1 MRLMS
6 PASRTFQ
13 RHALAAHAVLGRGS
27 DDDGLDGLRP
37 VVHDS
42 WLRSL
47 GFLPDPD
54 RIEPVAG
61 LGAAE
66 LDAYRSAHPL
76 AGIMPVIDRLL
87 VRPARDTGLV
97 VAVGDEFGRLL
108 WVEGDSSALRRAEG
122 MAFVP
127 GADWSERSVGTSA
140 PGTALATGEGVQVSG
155 AEHFSRQAHRWSCT
169 AVPVRCPGTGR
180 ILGVVDLTGGADA
193 VAGHSLALLQ
203 AAVAAA
209 ETELRLLGLGVGG
222 VPARAGGP
230 GTDRGGAPPR
240 GGPAGPRPRP
250 GSPVPTGHRL
260 EVLGNDGGALVSG
273 GARLALGGRH
283 AEILTL
289 LAWHRE
295 GMRADEL
302 AAALLGDAAQTA
314 TLRAEIVRVR
324 RALAGHHAAGVP
336 GLGLL
341 SRPYRTEPALRIDAR
356 EVLDLVSRGQHRRAL
371 AAYRGPVLPRSSA
384 PGIESIRAAVSGG
397 LRQAMLQDA
406 APDVLMEYLDLPEAA
421 DDVEA
426 LRTALQVL
434 PPRSPRRAVVVSRL
448 ERLEDE
454 LR

>member
-1 MRLMS
+1 MRLTS
-6 PASRTFQ
+6 PASRTLQ

-27 DDDGLDGLRP
+27 DDEGLDGLRP

-66 LDAYRSAHPL
+66 LHAYRSAHPL

-108 WVEGDSSALRRAEG
+108 WVEGDHSALRRAEG

-169 AVPVRCPGTGR
+169 AVPVHCPDTGR
-180 ILGVVDLTGGADA
+180 LLGVVDLTGGADA
-193 VAGHSLALLQ
+193 VAGHSLALLR

-209 ETELRLLGLGVGG
+209 ETELRLLGLADGG
-222 VPARAGGP
+222 TGTRRASGPGRGGPPGSGARPGAPARA
-230 GTDRGGAPPR
+230 
-240 GGPAGPRPRP
+240 
-250 GSPVPTGHRL
+250 GHRL
-260 EVLGNDGGALVSG
+260 EVLGNDGGALVSD

-295 GMRADEL
+295 GMGADEL

-324 RALAGHHAAGVP
+324 RALSGHHAPGVP
-336 GLGLL
+336 GLALL

-384 PGIESIRAAVSGG
+384 PGIESIRVAVSGG

-421 DDVEA
+421 DDAEA

-434 PPRSPRRAVVVSRL
+434 PARSPRRAVVVSRL
-448 ERLEDE
+448 ERLEEE